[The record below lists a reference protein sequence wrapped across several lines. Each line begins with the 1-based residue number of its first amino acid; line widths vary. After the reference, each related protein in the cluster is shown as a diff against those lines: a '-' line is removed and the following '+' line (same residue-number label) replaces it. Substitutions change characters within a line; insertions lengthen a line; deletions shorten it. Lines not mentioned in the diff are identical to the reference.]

1 MNERTYISLSQNTIT
16 RLLIRKEMYFPTLA
30 NASKVGGKIQ
40 TLMQNWDLIT

>member
-16 RLLIRKEMYFPTLA
+16 RLLRRKGMYFPTLA